1 MHLTPAEL
9 TQRAGKGGAPAMAPK
24 LSDPEPG
31 APEWFGRVKKGMP
44 RHQEPPDPDWFVG
57 KDVEPWKRWFAAE
70 QTVLKH
76 RSESHTMKMSEAFDK
91 IRRDL
96 GTARAAWMPQK
107 WTTMV
112 QGRPVQVD
120 YALAY
125 PGTLWRSRTPAKQ
138 K

>member
-24 LSDPEPG
+24 LSQPEPG

-44 RHQEPPDPDWFVG
+44 RHQEPPDPDWFLG
-57 KDVEPWKRWFAAE
+57 QDVEPWKRWFAAE
-70 QTVLKH
+70 QTMLKH
-76 RSESHTMKMSEAFDK
+76 GSEGHTMKMSEAFEK
-91 IRRDL
+91 ILRDL
-96 GTARAAWMPQK
+96 STARAAEIPQE

-120 YALAY
+120 YVLFY
-125 PGTLWRSRTPAKQ
+125 PGTLWRSRSPAKQ